1 MSTRRVRLIV
11 QGDTIP
17 ALKAHVLLR
26 FDDLRKA
33 WVLLAPEHIYWPD
46 EIAVAILRKLDGS
59 RDVAAIITA
68 LAQDYDAPVADV
80 GADVTEFLQTWADQR
95 LIQHMEAR

>member
-1 MSTRRVRLIV
+1 MSTSRVRLIV
-11 QGDTIP
+11 SGETIP

-26 FDDLRKA
+26 FDVPRQA

-46 EIAVAILRKLDGS
+46 EIAVAILQKLDGS
-59 RDVAAIITA
+59 RDVTTIITA
-68 LAQDYDAPVADV
+68 LADEYDAPAADV

-95 LIQHMEAR
+95 LIQHTEAR